1 VVRFYLLIFIGCLPL
16 FGHAAQAPIERF
28 EILTPRPFGYLI
40 GDLIHHEIA
49 LQTRKPYTL
58 QKSSVPSAGNL
69 NYWLE
74 LRSVALEEREGQT
87 VNRYRILL
95 TYQTFYAP
103 VDVKALSIPAFQL
116 VLSGPDRDLNLP
128 IPAWEF
134 TMSALRELELRIE
147 GEREYMRPDA
157 KPRPLDL
164 DVHQN
169 RLSLFIAASVVTLLY
184 TLWRYGQWPGRRRKP
199 FARAA
204 RELRGLRGKAV
215 DLTSYQQALRR
226 VHHAFNQTA
235 GAPVFAHDVE
245 RFLREHP
252 TFLPLKAEI
261 RAFFDSSQR
270 IFFGAGGD
278 LGMDHDPWHALER
291 FWRCCQECERES
303 Q

>member
-1 VVRFYLLIFIGCLPL
+1 VVRCYLLIFIGCLPL

-40 GDLIHHEIA
+40 GDLIYHEIQ
-49 LQTRKPYTL
+49 LEVRKPYAL

-74 LRSVALEEREGQT
+74 LRRVALEETERQT
-87 VNRYRILL
+87 INRYRILL

-103 VDVKALSIPAFQL
+103 VEVKALSIPAFQL
-116 VLSGPDRDLNLP
+116 LVNGSDQSLSLP
-128 IPAWEF
+128 VPAWEF
-134 TMSALRELELRIE
+134 TMSALRELEIRIE
-147 GEREYMRPDA
+147 GGREYMRPDA
-157 KPRPLDL
+157 KPRPLD
-164 DVHQN
+164 VHAQKS
-169 RLSLFIAASVVTLLY
+169 RLLVFTAASAATLLY

-204 RELRGLRGKAV
+204 RELR
-215 DLTSYQQALRR
+215 DLGRKPGDRIGYQQALRR
-226 VHHAFNQTA
+226 VHHAFNQSA
-235 GAPVFAHDVE
+235 GAPVFAHDLE

-261 RAFFDSSQR
+261 TVFFDCSQR
-270 IFFGAGGD
+270 IFFAAGD
-278 LGMDHDPWHALER
+278 LEMDDYPWQALER
-291 FWRCCQECERES
+291 FCRRCQECERES